1 MGELNSMPLKYSCFI
16 SFRHGDRSLP
26 TDKNLLETIIRQ
38 LKVALSSELEA
49 LTTKEVYVDWE
60 RLKGGDFYNQALSTA
75 LCESACMVVVYVPTY
90 FDQHKAYCAR
100 EYKAMEKLESK
111 RLPLLN
117 SAAQSKHG
125 LIIPI
130 VFRGLKFLPSEIKDN
145 RAYYDFQSF
154 QLGGREMSRN
164 SNFNSKIREMAEYIY
179 DRCREL
185 EALPIDPCLECDH
198 FKLPDK
204 EEVIDWIKEVT
215 GVRSSSFPR
224 L

>member
-1 MGELNSMPLKYSCFI
+1 MGKLNSMPLKYSCFI

-38 LKVALSSELEA
+38 LKTALSNELEA

-60 RLKGGDFYNQALSTA
+60 RLKGGDFYNQALAKA

-90 FDQHKAYCAR
+90 FDEHKTFCAR

-111 RLPLLN
+111 RLPLVD
-117 SAAQSKHG
+117 SEAQLKHG

-130 VFRGLKFLPSEIKDN
+130 VFRGLKFLPSEIKN
-145 RAYYDFQSF
+145 RRAYYDFQSF

-164 SNFNSKIREMAEYIY
+164 SNFNSKIQEIAAYIY

-185 EALPIDPCLECDH
+185 EALSTDPYLDCDN
-198 FKLPDK
+198 FNLPD
-204 EEVIDWIKEVT
+204 ESEVLDWIREVT